1 MLYPDVQTTI
11 FDTFN
16 GAILRLGAYST
27 PKENGLLARNC
38 LYNKGQFGK
47 RLGHSSVVV
56 QADGQITDIVNW
68 YFFAVGAPASVV
80 TYYAP
85 SIGVKGWQQGGGGFT
100 GTFMSQTGAGGC
112 SMITAGE
119 RLYGA
124 FHDSTGR
131 LGIAGG
137 QVYGWNIGA
146 DPLFAAPLTNAISA
160 SETGAGLCTAG
171 TRRIG
176 YLTTTRNGYTGNLSP
191 IAAGVFTPIEFAS
204 TGSKN
209 LTLSVAG
216 ALPSYMIGGTIQII
230 MTTTKNLNTYY
241 TVPGATNIATNP
253 TNITLSIS
261 DDDLAANGTDV
272 TANMDL
278 IVSGSGSPA
287 FRPSALFTYSNRMAY
302 ITLDALGN
310 PAVYASDQN
319 AYQIITQDQHL
330 IQLEGEHKAVGGF
343 SLRGVCYLSTQFEL
357 FSCEDNGRTPST
369 WIPPQKI
376 DGSIGILA
384 PNCVT
389 ANPSLGYAAIASQ
402 KGFYLFTG
410 GIFPPLPI
418 SYFEES
424 DWQRINWNVP
434 TKIKVADDQ
443 LNRRFLVLVPL
454 DGATTPTHIMSF
466 DYTDGTTPDT
476 IKYSLNNISSYALSC
491 FGIIQNLSN
500 SLQEVWYAPNV
511 NGAFIRQ
518 NDGSETFPYRDIATN
533 GTTPVAINCFYKTS
547 IAPGP
552 NESASTLHN
561 FAGMH
566 LEARGAGTGVNPA
579 YITLKACGNNDV
591 LTVTPRISPLPV
603 TTAPGKEYRA
613 LWNLTTEQQTIE
625 MSNANLDEW
634 FQVSLIRVYWT
645 VNAGQR

>member
-1 MLYPDVQTTI
+1 MLYPDVPTTI

-27 PKENGLLARNC
+27 PKTNGLLARNC

-68 YFFAVGAPASVV
+68 YFFAVGASASVV

-85 SIGVKGWQQGGGGFT
+85 GVGVKGWQQGGGGFT

-119 RLYGA
+119 RLYAA

-146 DPLFAAPLTNAISA
+146 DPLFAAPLTNAIAA

-191 IAAGVFTPIEFAS
+191 VAAGIFTPIEFVS

-209 LTLSVAG
+209 ILLQISG

-253 TNITLSIS
+253 TNITVSIS
-261 DDDLAANGTDV
+261 DDDLAATGTDV

-278 IVSGSGSPA
+278 IVSGSGAPA
-287 FRPSALFTYSNRMAY
+287 FRPSALFTYSSRMGY
-302 ITLDALGN
+302 ITLDAFGN
-310 PAVYASDQN
+310 PAIYISDQN

-343 SLRGVCYLSTQFEL
+343 SLRGVCYLCTQFEV

-369 WIPPQKI
+369 WVPPQKI

-384 PNCVT
+384 PNCMT
-389 ANPSLGYAAIASQ
+389 ANPSLGYAAIASER
-402 KGFYLFTG
+402 GFYLFTG

-418 SYFEES
+418 SYFQES
-424 DWQRINWNVP
+424 DWLRINWKVP
-434 TKIKVADDQ
+434 TKIKVVDDQ
-443 LNRRFLVLVPL
+443 LNRRFLVMVPL
-454 DGATTPTHIMSF
+454 DGATTPTHVMSW

-476 IKYSLNNISSYALSC
+476 VKYSIDDMAGYAMSC
-491 FGIIQNLSN
+491 FGIIQNLTN
-500 SLQEVWYAPNV
+500 SLQEVWFAPNV
-511 NGAFIRQ
+511 SGAFIRQ
-518 NDGSETFPYRDIATN
+518 NDGTETFPYRDVATN
-533 GTTPVAINCFYKTS
+533 GSTAVPINCFYKTS

-552 NESASTLHN
+552 NESTATMHN

-566 LEARGAGTGVNPA
+566 MQAKGVGS
-579 YITLKACGNNDV
+579 ITLLACGNDDV
-591 LTVTPRISPLPV
+591 ITVTPRISPMPITV
-603 TTAPGKEYRA
+603 AAGKEYRA
-613 LWNLTTEQQTIE
+613 LWNLSSEQQTIE
-625 MSNANLDEW
+625 MSNNNLDEW
-634 FQVSLIRVYWT
+634 FQVSLMRIYWT
-645 VNAGQR
+645 AGAGQR